1 MKILYLKGYEWLLS
15 QNQQIGND
23 FFCYI
28 WYLAFAKHIKPVFK
42 KNIKVKGIR
51 CHESQWT
58 ISGSQTQVLRKLG
71 EMAMNELSTA
81 YGLILNSIE
90 N

>member
-51 CHESQWT
+51 CPESQ
-58 ISGSQTQVLRKLG
+58 
-71 EMAMNELSTA
+71 
-81 YGLILNSIE
+81 
-90 N
+90 